1 MKTQM
6 AHDLNHT
13 GFPRGPCQR
22 WFVPVSLDPSIDAH
36 PSPTSPRPVRLCPDF
51 QTSQPLATPCLPLAA
66 RTCTTSLHKEIY
78 SCYPFSVF
86 TFPALKN
93 IAVSQ
98 RYVAIAFH
106 SRDCNPN
113 ANIFSM
119 CSSMRRLNWRSYGTL
134 IPNFTRTKWR
144 GESILSTDGQGCRPV
159 GYPDTLADAVLLF
172 HRALA
177 PVASAFSTEAEN
189 LVRRLHCHSSRI
201 KSNEVKGQIIK
212 IGIIGASAAGS
223 LRRTA

>member
-1 MKTQM
+1 M

-78 SCYPFSVF
+78 SYCPFSVF

-98 RYVAIAFH
+98 RYVCNHLPMSRLQFKCQHIRDLFKHAALQSAFVWNSH
-106 SRDCNPN
+106 P
-113 ANIFSM
+113 A
-119 CSSMRRLNWRSYGTL
+119 
-134 IPNFTRTKWR
+134 NFTRTKWR
-144 GESILSTDGQGCRPV
+144 GESMLSTDGQGCRPV
-159 GYPDTLADAVLLF
+159 GYPDTLADSF
-172 HRALA
+172 
-177 PVASAFSTEAEN
+177 AFP
-189 LVRRLHCHSSRI
+189 
-201 KSNEVKGQIIK
+201 
-212 IGIIGASAAGS
+212 
-223 LRRTA
+223 